1 MSQHIAKFRAG
12 TTFNTPAK
20 TGRDNN
26 NNIEV
31 TKIAHA
37 NKGNLCND
45 IPGALMLRTVVMK
58 FIAPNREET
67 PDRCKENIAKSTEAP
82 EWDWILDNGG

>member
-12 TTFNTPAK
+12 TTFNIPAN
-20 TGRDNN
+20 TGKDNN

-31 TKIAHA
+31 INIAQA

-45 IPGALMLRTVVMK
+45 IPGALMLRTVVIK
-58 FIAPNREET
+58 FIAPNREDT
-67 PDRCKENIAKSTEAP
+67 PDKCKENIAKSTEAP
-82 EWDWILDNGG
+82 ECDCILDNGG